1 LYDLEKEQNIMYEK
15 VDSSLDFVP
24 RELEVLSFWKDNN
37 IFEKSVEIRENA
49 PIFSFFD
56 GPPTANGMP
65 HAGHVLTRA
74 IKDLIPRYRTMKGYH
89 VPRKAGWDT
98 HGLPVELEVEKRLGL
113 DGKEQIEE
121 FGIEEFIH
129 ECKESV
135 WKYKTEW
142 EEMSER
148 VGFWADME
156 NPYITYENDYI
167 ESVWWSLRQIWDQ
180 GLIYQ
185 GHKVVPYCPRCG
197 TSLSSHEVA
206 QGYRDIT
213 ERTVYVRFRNTEEPN
228 TYFAV
233 WTTTPWTLP
242 SNVALCV
249 NADERYVLCEVD
261 YDVDGSPGSPRY
273 FIAEALYKQVFGED
287 ARVVERYLGRE
298 LVGRSYEPLY
308 PYAVE
313 TVEQSGKRAFF
324 VVADPYVTLTDG
336 TGIVHIAPAF
346 GEDDARIGRREDLP
360 HVQLVAE
367 DGTMTKEATDV
378 AGLFVKDADDKLVE
392 ILKREG
398 LLIAEAEME
407 HTYPF
412 CWRCKTALIYYAR
425 HAWFIEMTKMRDN
438 LLANNDQIN
447 WLPAHI
453 GPGRFGNYLE
463 NVVDWCLSRERYWG
477 TPLPVWECGSCHH
490 LHMVGSIDELK
501 SMSPDCPEEIEL
513 HKPMIDRVHIRCPE
527 CDGMMTRVPEVIDCW
542 YDSGAMPFA
551 QYHYPFENQE
561 IFEERMPADFIS
573 EAIDQTRGWFYS
585 LHAIATCLFDTP
597 AYDNC
602 IVMGHVLDKDG
613 IKMSKHLGNV
623 VDPNEVLA
631 REGADAVRW
640 MFYADSHP
648 WVSVRFSTAAV
659 NEMKRRF
666 MGTFW
671 NTYAFFVLYANID
684 GFERQ
689 TYSDFP
695 VDDHKAVIDRWIESR
710 LHSLIREVDTKLE
723 MYDITTAARALEAFT
738 DDLSNWYVRRSRERF
753 WGAGL
758 DADKITAYI
767 VLHDVL
773 VTMAHLIAPFTPFM
787 AEMVYR
793 NLVVGHLDGARESVH
808 LCDFPSVDETKINR
822 KLENDMERVLEIVS
836 LGRAARNVSQ
846 LKIRQPLE
854 EMIVV
859 GGEPLSNELT
869 ALVLDELNIK
879 KMVREE
885 NNRRL
890 VDYSFKPQ
898 LRTLGRLMGANLPKG
913 RVLIEALPGRET
925 MDLLERDGKFELEV
939 DGTVYDLTLED
950 LLIEEVPATGFAVE
964 SAGSVTIALNTVLSE
979 QLIEEGL
986 VREMVSKIQT
996 MRRSSDFL
1004 VTDRIDL
1011 YVKRDDLA
1019 DVIDRHIDSIMDEV
1033 LAQQVI
1039 FFDAAAELPEGLEP
1053 QSWDINGHDMTF
1065 AVRVP

>member
-1 LYDLEKEQNIMYEK
+1 MYEK

-24 RELEVLSFWKDNN
+24 RELEVLSFWKENK
-37 IFEKSVEIRENA
+37 IFEKSVEIREGA

-121 FGIEEFIH
+121 FGVEEFIR
-129 ECKESV
+129 ECKKSV

-148 VGFWADME
+148 VGFWADMD

-213 ERTVYVRFRNTEEPN
+213 ERTVYVRFRDAEEPN

-249 NADERYVLCEVD
+249 NADEYYVLCEVD
-261 YDVDGSPGSPRY
+261 HEVDGSPGSPRY
-273 FIAEALYKQVFGED
+273 IIAEALCKQVFGEEV
-287 ARVVERYLGRE
+287 RIVERYLGSE
-298 LVGRSYEPLY
+298 LVGRSYVPLY

-336 TGIVHIAPAF
+336 TGIVHLAPAF

-438 LLANNDQIN
+438 LLTNNDQIN

-477 TPLPVWECGSCHH
+477 TPLPVWECDACHH
-490 LHMVGSIDELK
+490 LHMVGSIEELK

-513 HKPMIDRVHIRCPE
+513 HKPMIDKVHIRCPE
-527 CDGMMTRVPEVIDCW
+527 CDSLMTRVPEVIDCW

-689 TYSDFP
+689 AYSDFP
-695 VDDHKAVIDRWIESR
+695 VDDHKTVIDRWIESR

-773 VTMAHLIAPFTPFM
+773 VTMAHLTAPFTPFM
-787 AEMVYR
+787 AETVYR
-793 NLVVGHLDGARESVH
+793 NLAVGHLDGARESVH
-808 LCDFPSVDETKINR
+808 LCDFPSVDETKIDY

-859 GGEPLSNELT
+859 GGESLSDELT

-913 RVLIEALPGRET
+913 RKLIEALPGRET
-925 MDLLERDGKFELEV
+925 MDLLERDGKFDLEV
-939 DGTVYDLTLED
+939 DGTVYELTLED
-950 LLIEEVPATGFAVE
+950 LLVEEVPATGFAVE
-964 SAGSVTIALNTVLSE
+964 SAGSVTVALNTVLSE

-1019 DVIDRHIDSIMDEV
+1019 DVIHRYIDSIMDEV

-1039 FFDAAAELPEGLEP
+1039 FFDDAAELPDGLDA
-1053 QSWDINGHDMTF
+1053 QNWDINGHDMTF

>member
-1 LYDLEKEQNIMYEK
+1 MYEK

-24 RELEVLSFWKDNN
+24 RELEVLSFWKENR
-37 IFEKSVEIRENA
+37 IFEKSVEIREGA
-49 PIFSFFD
+49 PIFSFYE

-65 HAGHVLTRA
+65 HAGHVFTRA

-121 FGIEEFIH
+121 FGVEQFIR

-167 ESVWWSLRQIWDQ
+167 ESVWWSLRQIWDK
-180 GLIYQ
+180 GLIYK

-213 ERTVYVRFRNTEEPN
+213 ERSVYVRFRDAEEPN

-249 NADERYVLCEVD
+249 NGDEEYVLCEVD
-261 YDVDGSPGSPRY
+261 HEVDGTSGNPRY
-273 FIAEALYKQVFGED
+273 IIAEALYRQVFGED
-287 ARVVERYLGRE
+287 ARVLKRYLGRE
-298 LVGRSYEPLY
+298 LVGRSYIPLY

-313 TVEQSGKRAFF
+313 TVEQSGKRAFY

-346 GEDDARIGRREDLP
+346 GEDDARIGRREGLP

-367 DGTMTKEATDV
+367 DGTMTKEVTDV
-378 AGLFVKDADDKLVE
+378 AGVFVKDADDELVE
-392 ILKREG
+392 ILRREG

-425 HAWFIEMTKMRDN
+425 HAWFIEMTKLREE
-438 LLANNDQIN
+438 LLVNNDKIS
-447 WLPAHI
+447 WFPAHI

-463 NVVDWCLSRERYWG
+463 SVVDWCLSRERYWG
-477 TPLPVWECGSCHH
+477 TPLPVWECGACHH
-490 LHMVGSIDELK
+490 LHMIGSIEELR
-501 SMSPDCPEEIEL
+501 SMSPNCPEEIEL
-513 HKPMIDRVHIRCPE
+513 HKPMIDKVHICCPK
-527 CDGMMTRVPEVIDCW
+527 CGSLMMRVPEVIDCW
-542 YDSGAMPFA
+542 YDSGSMPFA
-551 QYHYPFENQE
+551 QYHYPFENRHV
-561 IFEERMPADFIS
+561 FEESMPADFIS

-597 AYDNC
+597 AFDHC

-623 VDPNEVLA
+623 VEPNDVLA
-631 REGADAVRW
+631 HEGADAIRW
-640 MFYADSHP
+640 MFYAGSHP
-648 WVSVRFSTAAV
+648 WVSVRFSVAAV

-689 TYSDFP
+689 AYSEFP
-695 VDDHKAVIDRWIESR
+695 ADDHKTVIDRWIESR
-710 LHSLIREVDTKLE
+710 LHSLIHEVDTKLE
-723 MYDITTAARALEAFT
+723 AYDITTAARALESFT

-758 DADKITAYI
+758 DEDKITAYI

-787 AEMVYR
+787 AETVYQ
-793 NLVVGHLDGARESVH
+793 NLVVGHLEGAPESVH
-808 LCDFPSVDETKINR
+808 LCNFPSVDETKIDR
-822 KLENDMERVLEIVS
+822 ALERDMGRVLEIVS
-836 LGRAARNVSQ
+836 LGRAARNVAQ
-846 LKIRQPLE
+846 LKIRQPLA

-859 GGEPLSNELT
+859 GSEPLSDELT
-869 ALVLDELNIK
+869 ELVLDELNIK
-879 KMVREE
+879 EMVNEE

-913 RVLIEALPGRET
+913 RQLIEALPGRAT
-925 MDLLERDGKFELEV
+925 MDRLERDGKIELEV
-939 DGTVYDLTLED
+939 EGTVYDLTRKD
-950 LLIEEVPATGFAVE
+950 FLIEEVPAAGFAVE
-964 SAGSVTIALNTVLSE
+964 SAGSVTVALNTVLTE

-986 VREMVSKIQT
+986 IREMVSKIQT
-996 MRRSSDFL
+996 MRRSSDFQ
-1004 VTDRIDL
+1004 VTDRIEL
-1011 YVKRDDLA
+1011 YIKRDDLA
-1019 DVIDRHIDSIMDEV
+1019 DLIDHYVDDIMDEV
-1033 LAQQVI
+1033 LAQQVV
-1039 FFDAAAELPEGLEP
+1039 FFEDITELPEDLKA
-1053 QSWDINGHDMTF
+1053 QDWDINGHDMTF

>member
-1 LYDLEKEQNIMYEK
+1 MYEK
-15 VDSSLDFVP
+15 VDSSLNFVP
-24 RELEVLSFWKDNN
+24 RELKVLSFWKENR
-37 IFEKSVEIRENA
+37 IFEKSVEIRESA
-49 PIFSFFD
+49 PIFSFFE

-65 HAGHVLTRA
+65 HAGHLLTRA
-74 IKDLIPRYRTMKGYH
+74 VKDLIPRYRTMKGYY

-121 FGIEEFIH
+121 FGVEEFIS

-135 WKYKTEW
+135 WLYKTEW

-148 VGFWADME
+148 VGFWADMDD
-156 NPYITYENDYI
+156 PYITYENDYI
-167 ESVWWSLRQIWDQ
+167 ESVWWSLRRIWDK
-180 GLIYQ
+180 GLIYK

-206 QGYRDIT
+206 QGYQDIT
-213 ERTVYVRFRNTEEPN
+213 ERSVYVRFRDAEEPN

-249 NADERYVLCEVD
+249 NADEEYVLCEVD
-261 YDVDGSPGSPRY
+261 HEVDGTPGSPRY
-273 FIAEALYKQVFGED
+273 FIAEALYRSVFGEG
-287 ARVVERYLGRE
+287 ARVIERYLGSD
-298 LVGRSYEPLY
+298 LVGRPYVPLY
-308 PYAVE
+308 PYADD
-313 TVEQSGKRAFF
+313 TVEQSGKRAFY

-346 GEDDARIGRREDLP
+346 GEDDARIGRREGLP

-367 DGTMTKEATDV
+367 DGTMTKEVTDV
-378 AGLFVKDADDKLVE
+378 AGIFVKDADDLLVE

-407 HTYPF
+407 HSYPF

-425 HAWFIEMTKMRDN
+425 HAWFIEMTKLRDS

-447 WLPAHI
+447 WFPAHI

-477 TPLPVWECGSCHH
+477 TPLPVWECGACHH
-490 LHMVGSIDELK
+490 LHMVGSIEELK
-501 SMSPDCPEEIEL
+501 SMSPDCPDEIEL
-513 HKPMIDRVHIRCPE
+513 HKPMIDKVHIRCPE
-527 CDGMMTRVPEVIDCW
+527 CGCLMTRVPEVIDCW

-551 QYHYPFENQE
+551 QYHYPFENRDV
-561 IFEERMPADFIS
+561 FEEHMPADFIS

-597 AYDNC
+597 AFDNC
-602 IVMGHVLDKDG
+602 IVMGHVLDMDG

-631 REGADAVRW
+631 HEGADAVRW
-640 MFYADSHP
+640 MFYAGSHP
-648 WVSVRFSTAAV
+648 WVSVRFSEAAV

-689 TYSDFP
+689 AYSDFP
-695 VDDHKAVIDRWIESR
+695 VDDHKTVIDRWIESR
-710 LHSLIREVDTKLE
+710 LHSLIREVDSKLE
-723 MYDITTAARALEAFT
+723 AYDITTAARALEAFT
-738 DDLSNWYVRRSRERF
+738 DDLSNWYVRRSRERY
-753 WGAGL
+753 WGAGM

-773 VTMAHLIAPFTPFM
+773 VTMANLIAPFTPFM
-787 AEMVYR
+787 AETVYQ

-808 LCDFPSVDETKINR
+808 LCDFPSADETKIDR
-822 KLENDMERVLEIVS
+822 ALEEDMERVLEIVS
-836 LGRAARNVSQ
+836 LGRAARNASQ
-846 LKIRQPLE
+846 LKIRQPLA
-854 EMIVV
+854 EMVVV
-859 GGEPLSNELT
+859 GGEPLSDELT
-869 ALVLDELNIK
+869 ELVLDELNIK

-885 NNRRL
+885 NDRRL

-898 LRTLGRLMGANLPKG
+898 LRTLGRLMGANLRKG
-913 RVLIEALPGRET
+913 RVLIEALPGRAT
-925 MDLLERDGKFELEV
+925 MDRLERDGKIELEV
-939 DGTVYDLTLED
+939 EGTVYELTLND
-950 LLIEEVPATGFAVE
+950 FLVEEVPASGFAVE
-964 SAGSVTIALNTVLSE
+964 SAGSVTVALNTVLSE
-979 QLIEEGL
+979 QLLEEGL

-996 MRRSSDFL
+996 MRRASDFQ

-1019 DVIDRHIDSIMDEV
+1019 GVIGRYVDDIMEEV
-1033 LAQQVI
+1033 LARQVI
-1039 FFDAAAELPEGLEP
+1039 FFDDLTELPAGLSA
-1053 QSWDINGHDMTF
+1053 QDWDINGHEMTF